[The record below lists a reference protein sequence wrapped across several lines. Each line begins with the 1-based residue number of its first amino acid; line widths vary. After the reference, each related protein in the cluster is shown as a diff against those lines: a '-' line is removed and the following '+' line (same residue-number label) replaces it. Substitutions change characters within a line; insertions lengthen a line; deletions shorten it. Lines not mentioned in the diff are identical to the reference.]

1 MVFVGGT
8 DEHGV
13 PITLTAE
20 REGKTPREV
29 VDHWYAHMKETFD
42 RFGVSF
48 DNFSRTSTPLH
59 AANTQLFYEKLKEG
73 GYVSEAESKQMY
85 SPTEGRFLP
94 DRYVEGTCPVCGY
107 KEARGDQCD
116 NCGSWYEAYELIE
129 PHSKI
134 TGGPVEVRETTHLY
148 LDLPKFTD
156 RLKAWVSGQDHWRDS
171 VRNFVLGMIGGGL
184 ERRPITRDIAWGV
197 PVPEPGFEDKRF
209 YVWFDAPIG
218 YVSSTMEWAE
228 NVGEPD
234 RWREYWQE
242 GDTKLVHFIGKDN
255 TVFHAV
261 VWPAMLMGVGEGGD
275 EPYVLPYDV
284 AANEFMNLEVVVDG
298 EPRAMQMSTSRN
310 LAVWLHEALD
320 RFPAD
325 LLRFYL
331 ASILPETGDVVF
343 SWREFQSRVNSDL
356 IGTLGNYVN
365 RTLSFTE
372 KYFDGS
378 LPRPENL
385 SDEAREVFE
394 DFKELEA
401 RYERRMY
408 AQRPRDAFGSFSRW
422 GGAPTASS
430 TPRPLEE
437 PQGGPGRGP
446 RRPLR
451 LRGPARLYRLPRLAL
466 RPRSD
471 GDAPGL
477 LRRPDHP
484 RLGPRPAPRGLR
496 RLGRQAP
503 LQEGRGRRG
512 GGRRG
517 EAGERGQ
524 GLGGGPPR
532 IRPLPPAVHAGR
544 EDEDRQPG
552 DGDGAEGR
560 PQPEDLRE
568 PADDHGPEQKPAVAQ
583 GRDDRDCRPRALRR
597 EVPRDGEGDRH
608 HGGEGDPDQ
617 EEPQD
622 DEGGLRGRERQRHA
636 RRREETGARQRAA
649 VAQPV
654 HRPGGPE
661 AARGHRGVE
670 DGDARGAEER
680 GEGEPIAQVDP
691 GPVLHLPLG
700 EEAKGGDRGDEQE
713 RQVGEQPARGLV
725 PFA

>member
-1 MVFVGGT
+1 MSEKKQRHLVTSALPYANGPLHIGHMAGAYLPADVYVRYLRMRGEDVVFVGGT

-20 REGKTPREV
+20 REGKSPREV
-29 VDHWYAHMKETFD
+29 VDYWHAHMKETFE

-59 AANTQLFYEKLKEG
+59 ASNTQSFYGKLKQG
-73 GYVSEAESKQMY
+73 GYISEAESKQMY

-156 RLKAWVSGQDHWRDS
+156 RLKDWVAGQEHWRDS

-184 ERRPITRDIAWGV
+184 ERRPITRDIKWGV

-242 GDTKLVHFIGKDN
+242 ADTRLVHFIGKDN

-320 RFPAD
+320 QFSAD

-372 KYFDGS
+372 KYFDGT
-378 LPRPENL
+378 LHRPEGL
-385 SDEAREVFE
+385 ADEAREAFE
-394 DFKELEA
+394 DFKEMEA

-408 AQRPRDAFGSFSRW
+408 AQRPRDAFSE
-422 GGAPTASS
+422 
-430 TPRPLEE
+430 L
-437 PQGGPGRGP
+437 
-446 RRPLR
+446 
-451 LRGPARLYRLPRLAL
+451 LAM
-466 RPRSD
+466 
-471 GDAPGL
+471 
-477 LRRPDHP
+477 
-484 RLGPRPAPRGLR
+484 
-496 RLGRQAP
+496 
-503 LQEGRGRRG
+503 GRRAN
-512 GGRRG
+512 RFFDAAAPWKSRK
-517 EAGERGQ
+517 
-524 GLGGGPPR
+524 
-532 IRPLPPAVHAGR
+532 
-544 EDEDRQPG
+544 
-552 DGDGAEGR
+552 
-560 PQPEDLRE
+560 
-568 PADDHGPEQKPAVAQ
+568 DD
-583 GRDDRDCRPRALRR
+583 
-597 EVPRDGEGDRH
+597 
-608 HGGEGDPDQ
+608 
-617 EEPQD
+617 
-622 DEGGLRGRERQRHA
+622 
-636 RRREETGARQRAA
+636 
-649 VAQPV
+649 
-654 HRPGGPE
+654 PE
-661 AARGHRGVE
+661 AARAALYACSVLLGSIAYHASPYVPEAMQRLHGFFDGPLARVSDLETLPEAYGVSGAKPLFRKVE
-670 DGDARGAEER
+670 DGEVEAAEEKL
-680 GEGEPIAQVDP
+680 AS
-691 GPVLHLPLG
+691 
-700 EEAKGGDRGDEQE
+700 A
-713 RQVGEQPARGLV
+713 AR
-725 PFA
+725 A